1 MKAGLMA
8 MVLASVAAFGQ
19 AASAPS
25 PASAPMRVYTNPEL
39 HLTFLYPAELT
50 TRDTATALGAERRMV
65 YGTNAA
71 TEGDHSRPDTC
82 AKVLLA
88 VGEDS
93 AGNGTTGTRAS
104 IALFDV
110 NAQCYPPK
118 VLRDKKA
125 MDLLLRNFTIQATT
139 EMGMMPIEQPMF
151 YDLEGHRMHFC
162 AAQGTPVTTGDLQTG
177 EEQVVGAAA
186 VAVEGHVLGWVLE
199 ANDPVLFNRLMG
211 SQVDLGGGTAQRLFP
226 TRVQ

>member
-19 AASAPS
+19 AAQAPS
-25 PASAPMRVYTNPEL
+25 PASEPMRVYRNPEL
-39 HLTFLYPAELT
+39 HLTFSYPAELT
-50 TRDTATALGAERRMV
+50 PRDAATALGAERRMI
-65 YGTNAA
+65 YGTDAA
-71 TEGDHSRPDTC
+71 TGEQSRPDTC

-88 VGEDS
+88 VGEDN
-93 AGNGTTGTRAS
+93 AGSGTAGRRAS

-110 NAQCYPPK
+110 NEQCYPAK

-125 MDLLLRNFTIQATT
+125 MDLLLRNLTIQGTT

-162 AAQGTPVTTGDLQTG
+162 AAQGTPVTASDVQTG
-177 EEQVVGAAA
+177 EAEVIGAAA
-186 VAVEGHVLGWVLE
+186 VAIEGHVLGWVLE
-199 ANDPVLFNRLMG
+199 ANDAALFNRLMG
-211 SQVDLGGGTAQRLFP
+211 SQVDLGWGKAQRLFP
-226 TRVQ
+226 ARVQ

>member
-8 MVLASVAAFGQ
+8 MVLASVAAYGQ
-19 AASAPS
+19 AAHAPS
-25 PASAPMRVYTNPEL
+25 PANEPMRVYTNPEL
-39 HLTFLYPAELT
+39 HLTFSYPAELVP
-50 TRDTATALGAERRMV
+50 RDAATALGAERRMI
-65 YGTNAA
+65 YGTAVS
-71 TEGDHSRPDTC
+71 EEDHSKPDTC

-88 VGEDS
+88 VGEDN
-93 AGNGTTGTRAS
+93 AGSGAVGSRAS

-110 NAQCYPPK
+110 NTQCYPAK
-118 VLRDKKA
+118 LLRDWKA
-125 MDLLLRNFTIQATT
+125 MDLLLRNMTIQGTT

-162 AAQGTPVTTGDLQTG
+162 AAQGTPVTAGDVQTG
-177 EEQVVGAAA
+177 EAEVIGAAA
-186 VAVEGHVLGWVLE
+186 VAIEGHVLGWVLE
-199 ANDPVLFNRLMG
+199 AKDAALFNRLMG